1 MSKIVNRIAAIA
13 ALALAATPIVGL
25 ASAHAAERAEPIARI
40 KVGDLTLSN
49 PADAK
54 EFSRRAHL
62 AGVRACQ
69 KQGLHG
75 LSAKACLTDFQED
88 LRDSMTERQVA
99 DLSAAQRAGAK
110 IEVASR

>member
-1 MSKIVNRIAAIA
+1 MSKTVNRIAAIA

-25 ASAHAAERAEPIARI
+25 ASAHAAERVEPVARI

-54 EFSRRAHL
+54 EFAHRAYL

-75 LSAKACLTDFQED
+75 LSARACQMDFSED
-88 LRDSMTERQVA
+88 LRDAMTERQIA
-99 DLSAAQRAGAK
+99 DLAAARRAGAK
-110 IEVASR
+110 IEVATR